1 MYKVRIMFLC
11 RFTFALSNSNKH
23 IDVTKFSLLIFKNY
37 TL

>member
-1 MYKVRIMFLC
+1 MYKVRIVILNH
-11 RFTFALSNSNKH
+11 FTFALSKSNKH

>member
-1 MYKVRIMFLC
+1 MYKVRIIFRG
-11 RFTFALSNSNKH
+11 RFTFALSKSNKL